1 MSKRETLYGIWIETE
16 GAAGWYYQNHQEW
29 FTDNDAMAM
38 VRRDAQGGYGGN
50 GYWTYTVR
58 EVGDDG
64 KPVEEVGA

>member
-29 FTDNDAMAM
+29 FTDNEAMAM
-38 VRRDAQGGYGGN
+38 VRRDAQGG
-50 GYWTYTVR
+50 YTVR